1 LDANQRLQIAP
12 VHKYARRDDG
22 AILTDDAVDCPS
34 AEAAKRSG
42 LSR

>member
-1 LDANQRLQIAP
+1 

-22 AILTDDAVDCPS
+22 AILTDDAIDCPS

-42 LSR
+42 P